1 MSEGSALNSQS
12 DVDQLEAAVDQ
23 AIAACRGDTRAAM
36 RALIMAN
43 GYLRSENEGLT
54 KAVSFGF
61 MRTPLPPD
69 RKDWYD

>member
-12 DVDQLEAAVDQ
+12 DADQLEAAVDQ
-23 AIAACRGDTRAAM
+23 ALAACGGDTRAAM

-43 GYLRSENEGLT
+43 GYLRAENERLT
-54 KAVSFGF
+54 KAVSFAF

>member
-1 MSEGSALNSQS
+1 MSESSALNSQL
-12 DVDQLEAAVDQ
+12 DADQLEAAVDR
-23 AIAACRGDTRAAM
+23 AIAACGGDTRSAM

-43 GYLRSENEGLT
+43 GYLRSENEHLT

-61 MRTPLPPD
+61 MRSPLPPD

>member
-43 GYLRSENEGLT
+43 DYLRSENERLT
-54 KAVSFGF
+54 KAASFGF
-61 MRTPLPPD
+61 MRAPLPPD

>member
-43 GYLRSENEGLT
+43 GYLRSENERLT
-54 KAVSFGF
+54 KAVSFAF
-61 MRTPLPPD
+61 MRAPLSPD
-69 RKDWYD
+69 RKDWCD